1 MRHSHE
7 RASAAERCTAR
18 EAQRTKNETQAV
30 RATGR
35 CLIKVLQL
43 AKREGIAKRVLKKLE
58 ALLERR

>member
-18 EAQRTKNETQAV
+18 EAQRIKNETQAELSIIV
-30 RATGR
+30 
-35 CLIKVLQL
+35 VLQL

-58 ALLERR
+58 ALIERR